1 MPEQA
6 EAAPTD
12 DELVRRARAGDEGA
26 FSELVIRH
34 RVAVYRAAWRV
45 SGNHA
50 EADDLS
56 QEAFVKAHRALGS
69 FRGESQFR
77 TWVVRIVMNLAFTAR
92 QMRRPS
98 ASIDEV
104 RALPAGGPPAD
115 RRLLG
120 TEVRA
125 AVEALPPRQRQV
137 LLLKVYEGLKFQ
149 EIADL
154 AGISVGT
161 AKATFF
167 HAVRSLRS
175 RLGAPA
181 PIGGREEV
189 GT

>member
-6 EAAPTD
+6 DTVPADE
-12 DELVRRARAGDEGA
+12 ELVRRALAGDEEA
-26 FSELVIRH
+26 FSALVTRH
-34 RVAVYRAAWRV
+34 RAAVYRAAWRLA
-45 SGNHA
+45 GNHA

-56 QEAFVKAHRALGS
+56 QEAFVKAYRALGS
-69 FRGESQFR
+69 FRGDSKFR

-92 QMRRPS
+92 QSRRPS
-98 ASIDEV
+98 VSIDEV
-104 RALPAGGPPAD
+104 RAIPGGDEPAD
-115 RRLLG
+115 RLLLG
-120 TEVRA
+120 REVRA

-154 AGISVGT
+154 AGISIGT

-167 HAVRSLRS
+167 HAVRSLRG
-175 RLGAPA
+175 RLGAAGLP
-181 PIGGREEV
+181 GREEV

>member
-6 EAAPTD
+6 DAAPSD
-12 DELVRRARAGDEGA
+12 EELVGRARAGDEAA
-26 FSELVIRH
+26 FSELMIRH
-34 RVAVYRAAWRV
+34 RAAVYRTAWRLT
-45 SGNHA
+45 GDHA

-56 QEAFVKAHRALGS
+56 QEAFVKAYRALGS
-69 FRGESQFR
+69 FRGDSKFR

-92 QMRRPS
+92 LTRRPLV
-98 ASIDEV
+98 SIEEV
-104 RALPAGGPPAD
+104 GALPAGGVPAD
-115 RRLLG
+115 RQLLG
-120 TEVRA
+120 RQVRA
-125 AVEALPPRQRQV
+125 AVESLPPRQRQV

-167 HAVRSLRS
+167 HAVRSLRG

-181 PIGGREEV
+181 PIGREEV

>member
-12 DELVRRARAGDEGA
+12 DDLVRRSQAGDQTA
-26 FSELVIRH
+26 FSELMTRH
-34 RVAVYRAAWRV
+34 RAAVYRTAWRLT
-45 SGNHA
+45 GDHA

-56 QEAFVKAHRALGS
+56 QEAFVKAYRALGS
-69 FRGESQFR
+69 FRGESKFR

-92 QMRRPS
+92 QSRRPS
-98 ASIDEV
+98 VSIEELQ
-104 RALPAGGPPAD
+104 ALPGGEMPAD

-120 TEVRA
+120 GQVRA
-125 AVEALPPRQRQV
+125 AVERLPPRQRQV

-167 HAVRSLRS
+167 HAVRSLRR
-175 RLGAPA
+175 RLDPPA
-181 PIGGREEV
+181 PVGREGV

>member
-12 DELVRRARAGDEGA
+12 EELVRRARAGDEAA
-26 FSELVIRH
+26 FSELILRH
-34 RVAVYRAAWRV
+34 RAAVYRTAWRLCRD
-45 SGNHA
+45 HA

-56 QEAFVKAHRALGS
+56 QEAFVKAYRALGS
-69 FRGESQFR
+69 FRGESKFS
-77 TWVVRIVMNLAFTAR
+77 TWLTRIVMNLAFTAR
-92 QMRRPS
+92 QTRRPS
-98 ASIDEV
+98 VSIEEV
-104 RALPAGGPPAD
+104 RAIPAGGPAAD
-115 RRLLG
+115 RALLG
-120 TEVRA
+120 QQVRT
-125 AVEALPPRQRQV
+125 AVEALPPRQKQV

-167 HAVRSLRS
+167 HAVRSLRG
-175 RLGAPA
+175 RLGGVRP
-181 PIGGREEV
+181 PDREEV